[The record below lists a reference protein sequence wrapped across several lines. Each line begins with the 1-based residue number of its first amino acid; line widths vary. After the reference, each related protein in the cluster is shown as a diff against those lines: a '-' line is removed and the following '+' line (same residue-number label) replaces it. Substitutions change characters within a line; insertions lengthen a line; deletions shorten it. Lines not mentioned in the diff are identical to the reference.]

1 MQGFL
6 AQVHVLDAQFG
17 AKKCLLKVHAS
28 SQVAPALKSPELPEG
43 FQQSVFKSQVRERGC
58 RVLDQ
63 FMQSSLIG

>member
-1 MQGFL
+1 M
-6 AQVHVLDAQFG
+6 LDAQFG
-17 AKKCLLKVHAS
+17 AKKGLLKVHAS

-43 FQQSVFKSQVRERGC
+43 FQHSILKSQVRERGC